1 MSQPEFLKKELLL
14 KLGTNI
20 RSLRMQLGISQEELA
35 FKIDSARNFIG
46 CIERAE
52 KSPTIFTLFRIAQ
65 ALNVKLEVL
74 VKDID
79 LSLIHI

>member
-1 MSQPEFLKKELLL
+1 MSQSEVLKKELLL
-14 KLGTNI
+14 RLGNNI
-20 RSLRMQLGISQEELA
+20 RDLRMQQGVSQEELA

-52 KSPTIFTLFRIAQ
+52 KSATIYTLFRIAQ
-65 ALNVKLEVL
+65 ALNVKLDVL

-79 LSLIHI
+79 DIN

>member
-1 MSQPEFLKKELLL
+1 MCQGEKVKKQVLKN
-14 KLGTNI
+14 LGKNI
-20 RSLRMQLGISQEELA
+20 RSLRLNQGISQEELA

-52 KSPTIFTLFRIAQ
+52 KSPTVYTLFRIAQ
-65 ALNVKLEVL
+65 ALNVKIEEI

-79 LSLIHI
+79 EI

>member
-1 MSQPEFLKKELLL
+1 MCQGEKVKKQVLL
-14 KLGTNI
+14 KLGRNI
-20 RSLRMQLGISQEELA
+20 HNLRLNQGISQEELA

-52 KSPTIFTLFRIAQ
+52 KSPTIYTLFRIAQ
-65 ALNVKLEVL
+65 ALNVKIEEI

-79 LSLIHI
+79 EI

>member
-1 MSQPEFLKKELLL
+1 MCQGEKVKKQVLKN
-14 KLGTNI
+14 LGKNI
-20 RSLRMQLGISQEELA
+20 RTLRLNQGISQEELA

-52 KSPTIFTLFRIAQ
+52 KSPTIYTLFRIAK
-65 ALNVKLEVL
+65 ALNVKIEEI

-79 LSLIHI
+79 EI

>member
-1 MSQPEFLKKELLL
+1 MGL
-14 KLGTNI
+14 
-20 RSLRMQLGISQEELA
+20 SQEELA

-52 KSPTIFTLFRIAQ
+52 KSATIYTLFRIAQ

-79 LSLIHI
+79 NTD

>member
-1 MSQPEFLKKELLL
+1 MCQGEKVKKQVLL
-14 KLGTNI
+14 KLGRNI
-20 RSLRMQLGISQEELA
+20 RNLRLNQGISQEELA

-52 KSPTIFTLFRIAQ
+52 KSPTIYTLFRIAQ
-65 ALNVKLEVL
+65 ALNIKIEEI

-79 LSLIHI
+79 EI

>member
-1 MSQPEFLKKELLL
+1 MSQQENLKKNLLIN
-14 KLGTNI
+14 LGNNI
-20 RSLRMQLGISQEELA
+20 RSLRIEQRMSQEELA

-65 ALNVKLEVL
+65 ALNVDLEVL
-74 VKDID
+74 VKGID
-79 LSLIHI
+79 NFS

>member
-1 MSQPEFLKKELLL
+1 MCQGEKVKKQVLI
-14 KLGTNI
+14 KLGRNI
-20 RSLRMQLGISQEELA
+20 RNLRLNQGISQEELA

-52 KSPTIFTLFRIAQ
+52 KSPTVYTLFRIAQ
-65 ALNVKLEVL
+65 ALNVKIEEI

-79 LSLIHI
+79 EI

>member
-1 MSQPEFLKKELLL
+1 MCQPEKIKKQVLI
-14 KLGTNI
+14 KLGRNI
-20 RSLRMQLGISQEELA
+20 RNLRLNQGISQEELA

-52 KSPTIFTLFRIAQ
+52 KSPTIYTLFRIAQ
-65 ALNVKLEVL
+65 ALNIKIEEI

-79 LSLIHI
+79 EI

>member
-1 MSQPEFLKKELLL
+1 MSQVDKDKLL
-14 KLGTNI
+14 KNLGNNI
-20 RSLRMQLGISQEELA
+20 RKIRLERNFSQEELA

-52 KSPTIFTLFRIAQ
+52 KSPTIVTLARIAG
-65 ALNVKLEVL
+65 AMGISLSDL

-79 LSLIHI
+79 RT

>member
-1 MSQPEFLKKELLL
+1 MCQGEKVKKQVLL
-14 KLGTNI
+14 KLGRNI
-20 RSLRMQLGISQEELA
+20 RSLRLNQGISQEELA

-52 KSPTIFTLFRIAQ
+52 KSPTIYTLFRIAQ
-65 ALNVKLEVL
+65 ALNIKIEEI

-79 LSLIHI
+79 EI